1 MPTLSDIELSDT
13 DLPPM
18 DPLENLSR
26 MDASS
31 NMMAVAPPSSER
43 EEGDASGISIWAAR
57 GILMAVAVLW
67 GTNFGTV
74 KYLEKLCFHPPCTH
88 PPSEFA
94 LARFGVAALVASP
107 LLVGRGKE
115 IVFAGLE
122 CGLYIALGYF
132 AQAAALQYIDSGKCA
147 FICSLTV
154 VVVPLLSFLL
164 EGRPV
169 RAANL
174 ASAALALVGVGV
186 LEGVVEVPH
195 ALEAFAATDLPSTAT
210 VAAATDVGFLGLGKG
225 DLLALGQPFG
235 FGYAFMRIEH
245 YVEKF
250 KEEENSV
257 LTLSAAQCVSVGIM
271 SLLWVLY
278 DYHWTLPNMEYMI
291 EPHRIG
297 AIAWTGIMT
306 TVVAIYLQ
314 GIALQTATAT
324 EAALIFSSEPVWAFA
339 FGAWLLNE
347 QLTSDS
353 YIGGTVIL
361 AACLL
366 GVVGDMG
373 GDDGDNKNDDVV
385 IDL

>member
-1 MPTLSDIELSDT
+1 MSFKTAKTETCVHNTIKCNNMVTTVVLSSLALSTQSFSTNGPSFQTIATTRSMSTDVRSINFVDKRHTTRIFSTKTDEETFETPPSPTLSDIELSVT

-57 GILMAVAVLW
+57 GILIAVAVLW

-210 VAAATDVGFLGLGKG
+210 VAAATDVGFL
-225 DLLALGQPFG
+225 
-235 FGYAFMRIEH
+235 
-245 YVEKF
+245 
-250 KEEENSV
+250 
-257 LTLSAAQCVSVGIM
+257 
-271 SLLWVLY
+271 
-278 DYHWTLPNMEYMI
+278 
-291 EPHRIG
+291 
-297 AIAWTGIMT
+297 
-306 TVVAIYLQ
+306 
-314 GIALQTATAT
+314 
-324 EAALIFSSEPVWAFA
+324 
-339 FGAWLLNE
+339 
-347 QLTSDS
+347 
-353 YIGGTVIL
+353 
-361 AACLL
+361 
-366 GVVGDMG
+366 
-373 GDDGDNKNDDVV
+373 
-385 IDL
+385 